1 MANRERDP
9 DKSRESPSVVTWS
22 AIAGRKIST
31 GKAHQLLTDPEK
43 YERIGH
49 GVYRPLDLPVV
60 DSDLVE
66 IAVRA
71 PRATLCLTSALAW
84 HDLTDEI
91 PMTHDVAIPRGA
103 HAPALRAPTTF
114 HRFDAGTYDVG
125 REPHRVPGA
134 EDLEIWVYS
143 AERTIADL
151 FRIPHRRDEAIAAT
165 RQWLRTRGN
174 HPADLLKVGRR
185 VPRAETAIRAAL
197 SVLT

>member
-1 MANRERDP
+1 MADRERAP
-9 DKSRESPSVVTWS
+9 GKSGKSPSVVTWG
-22 AIAGRKIST
+22 AVAGRQVSA

-43 YERIGH
+43 FERIGR

-71 PRATLCLTSALAW
+71 PRSTLCLTSALAW

-91 PMTHDVAIPRGA
+91 PMTHDLAIPRGA
-103 HAPALRAPTTF
+103 HAPALRTPAAF
-114 HRFDAGTYDVG
+114 HRFDAGTYDFG
-125 REPHRVPGA
+125 RESHRVPGA

-151 FRIPHRRDEAIAAT
+151 FRTAHRRDEAIAAT
-165 RQWLRTRGN
+165 RQWLRVRGN
-174 HPADLLKVGRR
+174 HPAALLKVGRQ
-185 VPRAETAIRAAL
+185 VPRAETAMRAAL